1 MAAPKSDLFKDTVRD
16 TFQRHN
22 EVVDQIVQNRL
33 AGTKGKP
40 SKGGKNQREVELAA
54 IVLLVDVASA
64 DQNFD
69 NKEYQA
75 ISDGMRRAFG
85 TTKEQVA
92 ALVQEAK
99 TALANLRG
107 ASKYADLLRENLEP
121 KERQA
126 VFELIEEVIAADGQV
141 AGFEEYLRQKFA
153 KLLGITC

>member
-1 MAAPKSDLFKDTVRD
+1 MATGKSDFFKDTLRD

-22 EVVDQIVQNRL
+22 EVVDQIVQNRQ
-33 AGTKGKP
+33 AGA
-40 SKGGKNQREVELAA
+40 KGGPKKAANNRREVELAA
-54 IVLLVDVASA
+54 VILLVDVASA

-69 NKEYQA
+69 NKEYQT

-92 ALVQEAK
+92 SLVQEAK
-99 TALANLRG
+99 NALANLRG
-107 ASKYADLLRENLEP
+107 SSKYADLLRDNLNP
-121 KERQA
+121 NERQA

-153 KLLGITC
+153 KLLGIAV

>member
-1 MAAPKSDLFKDTVRD
+1 MAAAKSDLFKDTVRN

-22 EVVDQIVQNRL
+22 EVVDEIVRNRQ
-33 AGTKGKP
+33 GNP
-40 SKGGKNQREVELAA
+40 SKAVTKSGNRREIELAA
-54 IVLLVDVASA
+54 VVLLVDVASA

-69 NKEYQA
+69 SKEYQA
-75 ISDGMRRAFG
+75 ISDGMRRTFG
-85 TTKEQVA
+85 TSKEQVA

-107 ASKYADLLRENLEP
+107 ATKYADILRDGLEP

-153 KLLGITC
+153 KLLGITT